1 MWNVRKERKKTW
13 HRERRETREA
23 MNELLRVVGTKV
35 EIKGMDE

>member
-1 MWNVRKERKKTW
+1 MAD
-13 HRERRETREA
+13 RERREPGEA